1 MADTLTVEVR
11 QMRPADTSAVAALTT
26 QLGYPST
33 EDEIRRRYDL
43 IKDRWDARVFVAQH
57 AGNVIIGWIHVQAT
71 YMLASDAR
79 AEIWGLVVADK
90 ARGIGVG
97 RRLVEAAEEWALMR
111 GLERDR
117 RELELPPHRSAGLL
131 RASWIYGDEN
141 TERLPE
147 EPDLARP
154 CHPSSQPSSCSCSR
168 TSS

>member
-11 QMRPADTSAVAALTT
+11 QMRPEDTSAVAALTT

-43 IKDRWDARVFVAQH
+43 IKDRWDARLFVAQH

-79 AEIWGLVVADK
+79 AAIWGLVVSDK
-90 ARGIGVG
+90 ARGSGVG

-111 GLERDR
+111 GL
-117 RELELPPHRSAGLL
+117 SVMVVNSNSL
-131 RASWIYGDEN
+131 R
-141 TERLPE
+141 TEAQGFYEHLGYTVTKTQNAFRKNL
-147 EPDLARP
+147 
-154 CHPSSQPSSCSCSR
+154 
-168 TSS
+168 T